1 MNPLFLF
8 VFIFKKIYNEFRKR
22 GIKMKK
28 IFWVILMVLL
38 LLQGCTAEK
47 PAESVE
53 EPEAEEVSY
62 EPITLRVGSIKGPS
76 GVGMVKIM
84 EDNPV
89 LGENV
94 TSQYEIVG
102 SPDILVAKVLKDE
115 TDIAVLPTNVAAMLY
130 NKGVDY
136 QLVGIN
142 TWGVLYLVE
151 NGETVSSWDDIKGK
165 TVTLFAKGSS
175 PDVVF
180 RYLMAEN
187 GLTEEDVNLEY
198 MASHIE
204 LSQMM
209 IAGEKTIGLL
219 PEPMVTMV
227 QMKNSDLKVAINLQE
242 SWEDAAGMEFPQGCL
257 VARKDLIEER
267 PEVIEAFL
275 DEYNASCVWV
285 NDNLEE
291 AGALVEK
298 YEIGMTVPM
307 AVKAIPKSNIRLG
320 KSYDVKET
328 VEKYLDILY
337 AFSPQEIGG
346 KVPDEEF
353 YYIKK

>member
-1 MNPLFLF
+1 
-8 VFIFKKIYNEFRKR
+8 
-22 GIKMKK
+22 MKK
-28 IFWVILMVLL
+28 IFWIVIVTLL
-38 LLQGCTAEK
+38 LLQGCAADKPVENAE
-47 PAESVE
+47 A
-53 EPEAEEVSY
+53 PEAEEVSY
-62 EPITLRVGSIKGPS
+62 EPMTLRVGSIKGPS

-94 TSQYEIVG
+94 TSDYEIVG
-102 SPDILVAKVLKDE
+102 SPDILVAKILKDE

-151 NGETVSSWDDIKGK
+151 NGDTVSSWEDLKGK
-165 TVTLFAKGSS
+165 TVTLFSKGSS

-227 QMKNSDLKVAINLQE
+227 EMKNPDLKVAINLQE
-242 SWEDAAGMEFPQGCL
+242 SWEAAANMEFPQGCL
-257 VARKDLIEER
+257 VARKALIDER
-267 PEVIEAFL
+267 PEVVEAFL
-275 DEYNASCVWV
+275 NYYDESCGWV
-285 NDNLEE
+285 NKNLEE

-298 YEIGMTVPM
+298 YEIGMTAPM
-307 AVKAIPKSNIRLG
+307 AVKAIPNSNIRLE
-320 KSYDVKET
+320 KSYNVKET
-328 VEKYLDILY
+328 VEKYLNMLY
-337 AFSPQEIGG
+337 EFSPQEIGG
-346 KVPDEEF
+346 KVPDEGF
-353 YYIKK
+353 YYIEK